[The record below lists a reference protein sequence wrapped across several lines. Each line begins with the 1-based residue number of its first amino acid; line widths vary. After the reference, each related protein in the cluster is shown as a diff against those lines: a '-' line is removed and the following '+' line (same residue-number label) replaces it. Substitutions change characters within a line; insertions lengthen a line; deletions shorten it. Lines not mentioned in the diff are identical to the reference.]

1 MKTRKQPCAENTRL
15 FYSMVTLIILPCI
28 TKHNHQN
35 NPTQFSK
42 DFLCHGE
49 KITLSLK

>member
-1 MKTRKQPCAENTRL
+1 MKIRKQPCAENIGL
-15 FYSMVTLIILPCI
+15 FYSMVTLIILLCI

-49 KITLSLK
+49 NITLPLK